1 VLKRGDSVIIC
12 DNLYFDGFIGVVE
25 IVGAAHVTVKLHD
38 KGRDYSIKF
47 WSSQV
52 SPI

>member
-1 VLKRGDSVIIC
+1 MKRGDKVIIC
-12 DNLYFDGFIGVVE
+12 DRLYFDGFIGEVE

-47 WSSQV
+47 WRREV
-52 SPI
+52 ALL

>member
-1 VLKRGDSVIIC
+1 MKRGDKVIIC
-12 DNLYFDGFIGVVE
+12 DNLYFDGFIGELE

-47 WSSQV
+47 WRSQV
-52 SPI
+52 ALL